1 MEGSGPDAYD
11 ARLGQRSPRNQLAA
25 LVASSGRVQAHL
37 AARFTT
43 SAPGNA
49 KEEPSPSPSN
59 PGKANAVC
67 SSRID
72 TRPGLG
78 SYGYL
83 RAALLALLRIRYP
96 KLVIDRCARLW
107 IKRNPALAGLLC
119 HRAGR
124 TRTFNPRFWRPVLCQ
139 LSYGPRRGA

>member
-1 MEGSGPDAYD
+1 MEGSGLLIPTALDN
-11 ARLGQRSPRNQLAA
+11 GQGCPRKQLAA

-43 SAPGNA
+43 SASGNA

-83 RAALLALLRIRYP
+83 ESRPRLPVLPIRYQ
-96 KLVIDRCARLW
+96 KLVIDLGAR
-107 IKRNPALAGLLC
+107 GC
-119 HRAGR
+119 G
-124 TRTFNPRFWRPVLCQ
+124 
-139 LSYGPRRGA
+139 

>member
-1 MEGSGPDAYD
+1 MEGSGLLIPTALDN
-11 ARLGQRSPRNQLAA
+11 GQGCPRKQLAA

-83 RAALLALLRIRYP
+83 RAALMPVLRIRYP
-96 KLVIDRCARLW
+96 KLVIDLGTPRLW
-107 IKRNPALAGLLC
+107 I
-119 HRAGR
+119 
-124 TRTFNPRFWRPVLCQ
+124 
-139 LSYGPRRGA
+139 